1 MTPAELNPGER
12 IPVNGDLR
20 ETVERLVEVVDG
32 CPQKDIQG
40 LRPRVKELENMAK
53 KWHDLSLMGKGIVLG
68 LGINLIATVG
78 TMLAMLKLAAELA
91 SRTVP

>member
-1 MTPAELNPGER
+1 MAELNPGER

-20 ETVERLVEVVDG
+20 ETVERLVDVVDG

-40 LRPRVKELENMAK
+40 LRPRVKKLEEMAM
-53 KWHDLSLMGKGIVLG
+53 KWRELSLMGKGLMVG
-68 LGINLIATVG
+68 LGFNLLATFVTLIAIWR
-78 TMLAMLKLAAELA
+78 LAAELA